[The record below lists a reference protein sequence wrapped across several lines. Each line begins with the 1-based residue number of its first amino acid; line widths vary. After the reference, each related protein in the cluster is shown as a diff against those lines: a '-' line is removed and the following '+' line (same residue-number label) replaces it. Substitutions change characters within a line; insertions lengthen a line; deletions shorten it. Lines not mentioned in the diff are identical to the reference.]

1 MESAIFNLKSLT
13 LLLQF
18 VLGINDGGGDGL
30 GRGSVGR
37 RNRRRCERVRG
48 PRGHS
53 LRGRRAPPSHG
64 RVALRQHITQLT
76 FKIQN

>member
-30 GRGSVGR
+30 GRESV
-37 RNRRRCERVRG
+37 
-48 PRGHS
+48 
-53 LRGRRAPPSHG
+53 
-64 RVALRQHITQLT
+64 
-76 FKIQN
+76 